1 MEEVAGVRHAN
12 GEDRPGERARA
23 PCVVAPF
30 LLPSRSM
37 NADPPPLNPI
47 RALPPH
53 LINQIAAGEVVE
65 RPASVAKELIEN
77 SLDAGAS
84 RIEIDLEQGGIKLL
98 RVRDNG
104 CGIPREDL
112 ALALNRHAT
121 SKIATLA
128 DLEAVASLGFRGEAL
143 PSIASVSRLQISS
156 RVRGA
161 DQAWLIR
168 GDGGDRIDTP
178 EPTAHP
184 VGTTVEVRDLF
195 YNTPARRKFL
205 RTEKTELGHIEEVV
219 RRIALARAGVSFQL
233 RHQGRALLDL
243 PALDGGGG
251 MSRRLAALAGES
263 FLDHALAVAEAA
275 VDLRLSGWVA
285 APAFSRGQADLQFF
299 YVNGRLVRDKLVTH
313 AVRQAFQDVLHHSR
327 YPAYVLY
334 LDLPPVLVDVNVHP
348 TKQEVRFREGRQVHD
363 FILRALRRRLAEGEM
378 AGAADG
384 RSWPGSLPGSLP
396 AKEPIPPFGAE
407 SGASR
412 TLPRQMPLGRG
423 ISGGVAE
430 WRGDWGPGQDRLS
443 SLPLGDP
450 DPSGYSHAA
459 AGGIPPLGYALA
471 QLQGVYIL
479 AQAADGLV
487 IVDMHAAHERISYE
501 RIKRSWEAS
510 VEARRHTL
518 RPMQDQVGDESGD
531 DGPEGAAAGEASAG
545 VAKGMAAGP
554 CLRRQPLLV
563 PVTVNVSE
571 READLAEV
579 NGDHFRRFG
588 LVVDRI
594 GAATLAVREIPV
606 LLQDADPA
614 RLLRDLLADFAV
626 HGSSDLLQSRVNEVL
641 ATLACHRSVR
651 ANRRLTLEEMNALLR
666 DMEDTERADQ
676 CNHGRPTWVRLSL
689 ADLDRLF
696 ARGR

>member
-1 MEEVAGVRHAN
+1 
-12 GEDRPGERARA
+12 
-23 PCVVAPF
+23 
-30 LLPSRSM
+30 M
-37 NADPPPLNPI
+37 NADPSPPNPI
-47 RALPPH
+47 RALPPL

-156 RVRGA
+156 RVGGA

-233 RHQGRALLDL
+233 RHQGRVLLDL
-243 PALDGGGG
+243 RALDGEGG
-251 MSRRLAALAGES
+251 MPRRLAALAGES

-275 VDLRLSGWVA
+275 VDLRLTGWVA

-378 AGAADG
+378 AGAGDD
-384 RSWPGSLPGSLP
+384 RSWLESLP

-423 ISGGVAE
+423 FSGGVAD
-430 WRGDWGPGQDRLS
+430 WRGEWGPGPDRVS
-443 SLPLGDP
+443 SLPPGDP
-450 DPSGYSHAA
+450 DPSGLSPAA

-479 AQAADGLV
+479 AQAAEGLV

-501 RIKRSWEAS
+501 RLKRSWEAS
-510 VEARRHTL
+510 VQARRQTMK
-518 RPMQDQVGDESGD
+518 PMQDQAGDESVD
-531 DGPEGAAAGEASAG
+531 AGPEGAAAGGASTG
-545 VAKGMAAGP
+545 MAKGLAAGP

-588 LVVDRI
+588 LAVDRI

-606 LLQDADPA
+606 LLQDADPV
-614 RLLRDLLADFAV
+614 RLLRDLLADLAV